1 MYISAATTENSMKI
15 TQDIFFKKLP
25 FYPTIP
31 LMCLSKENKTN
42 FQKIHFSKSKCLSL
56 FMPVY
61 FLSSVSVLKTTN

>member
-42 FQKIHFSKSKCLSL
+42 FQKKNALVCSL
-56 FMPVY
+56 
-61 FLSSVSVLKTTN
+61 

>member
-42 FQKIHFSKSKCLSL
+42 FQKKMHFHPAWCV
-56 FMPVY
+56 M
-61 FLSSVSVLKTTN
+61 SVTCQECH

>member
-42 FQKIHFSKSKCLSL
+42 FQKKMHLYVHCSL
-56 FMPVY
+56 ICNY
-61 FLSSVSVLKTTN
+61 QDTEAI